1 MNKFSLFGLLGLLAL
16 AGCGGSGGPATTAP
30 AEQPLTVAEW
40 QSMPADK
47 KYQAETFER
56 LKVGEPKFQAEKAW
70 DEFYRKTVQ
79 PGRKKELAAAK

>member
-1 MNKFSLFGLLGLLAL
+1 MTKFSLLGLLGLLAL
-16 AGCGGSGGPATTAP
+16 TGCGSGGKPTATAP

-40 QSMPADK
+40 QSMPADT

-56 LKVGEPKFQAEKAW
+56 LKVGEAKFRNEKAW

-79 PGRKKELAAAK
+79 PGRKKELTAK